1 MNRAHTLSFWE
12 RESFFSNIDIAIIGS
27 GIVGI
32 SAALSLRERN
42 PSAQIAIFERS
53 PIAEGASTRNAGF
66 ACFGSPT
73 ELLDDLKTQ
82 SESEVFDLVERR
94 YSGLEKLRAR
104 IGDVHLKYEARGGY
118 EVFKKEETF
127 VLNDCLENLDFL
139 NKNIAKIVGKPD
151 CYQIRPNDFGFSGV
165 CPQLIWNS
173 EEGQIDTGSLMK
185 TLIHRAAEANIRIFN
200 GIEILSFEEN
210 TTFVELETA
219 QGWRLKTDKLLLATN
234 GFAQRLL
241 PKLAVQPARN
251 LVLVTK
257 PLVNLPF
264 KGCFHYDRGY
274 FYFRNIGDNR
284 VLLGGGRNLDTEAE
298 STDDFGVNTDI
309 QNHLLHLLETLILPQ
324 QNAQPDIWWSGI
336 LGVGPQK
343 KPIVEKISD
352 RLFVAVRMGGMG
364 VAIGTLVGEEAAQ
377 CMLGNAQ

>member
-32 SAALSLRERN
+32 SAALSLREHN

-94 YSGLEKLRAR
+94 YSGLQKLRAR
-104 IGDVHLKYEARGGY
+104 IGDAHLKYEARGGY

-139 NKNIAKIVGKPD
+139 NKNIAKIVGKPN
-151 CYQIRPNDFGFSGV
+151 CYQIRANDFGFSGV

-200 GIEILSFEEN
+200 GIEILNFEEN
-210 TTFVELETA
+210 AAFVELETA
-219 QGWRLKTDKLLLATN
+219 QGWRIKTDKLLLATN

-257 PLVNLPF
+257 PLVHLPF

-284 VLLGGGRNLDTEAE
+284 VLLGGGRNLDIITE
-298 STDDFGVNTDI
+298 STDDFGVNIEI

-324 QNAQPDIWWSGI
+324 KNAQPDIWWSGI

-343 KPIVEKISD
+343 KPIVEKISE

-377 CMLGNAQ
+377 CLLGNA